1 MVTKKLENE
10 VVKIF
15 EHINKKENFVLSGG
29 AGSGKTYSLVSV
41 INELYSQNPQAK
53 IACITYTNAAVH
65 EIQERVSNNNLH
77 IATIHDFLWDNISS
91 FQNELKETL
100 LEGINLEI
108 SPYKNIHV
116 EKPYNNDFIDG
127 ISYAENLSL
136 AKGNISHDEIIV
148 LASHMYKKYPK
159 LCEILND
166 RYDFI
171 FVDEYQDTFSDVIE
185 IFLEHVYGSVVKRK
199 CIFGFFG
206 DSMQSIYDRG
216 IGDLQKYIDDRKV
229 IDVPKKQNRR
239 NPQRIINLA
248 NKLRID
254 DLVQEPSKDTNA
266 PNMVNGKIKEGKA
279 VFLYQIPADELQS
292 KQYFEGWDFNNPKET
307 KELRLTHNLIAYS
320 AGFPTLI
327 DIYDKDPIVKFKNE
341 FIKFIKGTDIDTSK
355 TFKDLLEK
363 VDWKVSERARV
374 KENRGKRQ
382 LDVFLSDTTN
392 EELYNTVKDLPFDE
406 VKKIYFDKDN
416 LISDK
421 KEADE
426 IGSVKSKRD
435 KLIRHLFKIQS
446 VVDLYEKGDYY
457 SFIRK
462 TSFKIKSISDK
473 TLIKQKIS
481 TLIGMKSKT
490 IGEVIEYAN
499 DSGLCIKDDNI
510 NDFIIKNH
518 YLYGRVSKVK
528 YSEFI
533 NLYDYLEGYSPLST
547 QHKIKGEQYKNVL
560 VILDNGNWN
569 DYNFEYLLNPSHSKC
584 NPNVLKR
591 TKKLFYVCCTRAMD
605 NLVVYCEN
613 PTQEMIENAKQLF
626 GAENC
631 YNT

>member
-1 MVTKKLENE
+1 
-10 VVKIF
+10 
-15 EHINKKENFVLSGG
+15 
-29 AGSGKTYSLVSV
+29 
-41 INELYSQNPQAK
+41 
-53 IACITYTNAAVH
+53 
-65 EIQERVSNNNLH
+65 
-77 IATIHDFLWDNISS
+77 
-91 FQNELKETL
+91 
-100 LEGINLEI
+100 
-108 SPYKNIHV
+108 
-116 EKPYNNDFIDG
+116 
-127 ISYAENLSL
+127 
-136 AKGNISHDEIIV
+136 
-148 LASHMYKKYPK
+148 
-159 LCEILND
+159 
-166 RYDFI
+166 
-171 FVDEYQDTFSDVIE
+171 
-185 IFLEHVYGSVVKRK
+185 
-199 CIFGFFG
+199 
-206 DSMQSIYDRG
+206 MQSIYDRG

-239 NPQRIINLA
+239 NPQRIIDLA

-392 EELYNTVKDLPFDE
+392 EELYNTVKGLPFDE

-584 NPNVLKR
+584 NPNVLNR